1 MKHADIQKPHD
12 AGRIHLLPHPR
23 HGRASFFHFER
34 AAIEPADVCALFIN

>member
-1 MKHADIQKPHD
+1 MKAAIIQEFPD

-34 AAIEPADVCALFIN
+34 AAIEPDDVCALFIN